1 MPLDKNSGLRTI
13 GVGKVLRRVAGKAV
27 ISIVNDDVTKTVGNL
42 FKLECELKTAEIFDN
57 INIKITSS
65 GQSHIGVVIG
75 SKLYRK
81 EYIK

>member
-13 GVGKVLRRVAGKAV
+13 GVGEVLRRVAGKAV

-42 FKLECELKTAEIFDN
+42 FKLECELKTAEIFD

-65 GQSHIGVVIG
+65 GQSHIGVLTG
-75 SKLYRK
+75 STLYRK